1 MFFFTKKSRSVS
13 LTDLLGFDFKK
24 IDFESIFP
32 FESYAT
38 TSLAMATCREQP
50 GKLMLLNDW
59 QGSRDPAFAKLLSD
73 KQSELQA
80 AIHQQNTTIQVAAGW
95 AMDAA
100 LNDDFT
106 HVNSGMPMS
115 DVLDSVFQSHVRQ
128 RRPILVNME
137 RSTLLNDKPSRLSAL
152 LVRDAFFHVN
162 FLSLSG
168 HYGETAK
175 RVAFRLLHAGR
186 VAYLGFE
193 MDDFTFLSKGKK
205 VELSES
211 VVTLLADQNKKRMKA
226 SMFID
231 EAPLGG

>member
-1 MFFFTKKSRSVS
+1 MFFFTKKSHSFS

-38 TSLAMATCREQP
+38 TSLAVATCQEQP

-59 QGSRDPAFAKLLSD
+59 QGSRDPIFAQLLSN
-73 KQSELQA
+73 KRSELHA
-80 AIHQQNTTIQVAAGW
+80 AIHQQNSSVQIEGAW
-95 AMDAA
+95 AKDAA
-100 LNDDFT
+100 TSDDFI
-106 HVNSGMPMS
+106 HVNSNMPMS
-115 DVLDSVFQSHVRQ
+115 DVFDDVFQSHVRQ

-193 MDDFTFLSKGKK
+193 MDDFVVIAKGKK
-205 VELSES
+205 TELSES
-211 VVTLLADQNKKRMKA
+211 VFALLADQSKKRIKA
-226 SMFID
+226 SMCVD
-231 EAPLGG
+231 ELPLGG